1 MAEINI
7 DSVNSIF
14 LSPIIPGSRQGPI
27 PIQDKSEPNNNQM
40 KNGGKRE
47 FKKSSGGLMGRKG
60 IELPEIEITRYSE
73 DFEMPP
79 LETLSPFD
87 FMAPLKEDDSV
98 FFMGTL
104 TGMAKSAEKQSGN
117 SASSESKVTASRMI
131 KR

>member
-1 MAEINI
+1 M
-7 DSVNSIF
+7 S
-14 LSPIIPGSRQGPI
+14 
-27 PIQDKSEPNNNQM
+27 
-40 KNGGKRE
+40 
-47 FKKSSGGLMGRKG
+47 RKG
-60 IELPEIEITRYSE
+60 VDLPEIQVTHFSD